1 MTNNKTLQLIARAI
15 QRDKLDWPEI
25 EDDITLCD
33 TVSRRYSY
41 ELTVAEVG
49 RLRDMLDAEP
59 DTRKPINQAVDQNV
73 VYDPGD
79 AGFADR
85 IDPHRFNFSPKLV
98 AIVGA
103 IIGHD
108 YGVKDGRG
116 GTLTSLSITSDGY
129 VNCGSTASD
138 GGGAFIGS
146 ADDLERNLAA
156 WKAELTD
163 EDRTEF
169 DRIWKARVTDYRTGP
184 GGEFR
189 NLPQVH

>member
-33 TVSRRYSY
+33 TVSRRYGY

-59 DTRKPINQAVDQNV
+59 DTRQPAIAEPEASQPAV
-73 VYDPGD
+73 DPGD
-79 AGFADR
+79 FGFADR

-146 ADDLERNLAA
+146 ADDLERNLDA
-156 WKAELTD
+156 WKADLTPA
-163 EDRTEF
+163 DRAEF
-169 DRIWKARVTDYRTGP
+169 ERVYKARVTDWRS
-184 GGEFR
+184 R
-189 NLPQVH
+189 